1 MLIHG
6 GGWRSGDRSQHV
18 AMARMLASKGFFAV
32 TVEYRLSTEALY
44 PAPLI
49 DLKTAIRWI
58 RTHAS
63 PYYPINNDKFAVW
76 GFSAGGQLAAL
87 IGSTNGS
94 TLFGGDKNS
103 DVQAVVDVDGT
114 LAFIHPESGEG
125 NDSKGPSAATLWF
138 GAPASA
144 GTQKWEEA
152 AALNHVS
159 ETNPPILFINSSVA
173 RMHAGRTDMIRKLD
187 SLHVYSEVHELPDTQ
202 HTFPL
207 FDPWFTSTLDYTV
220 AFLNKIFGRS

>member
-1 MLIHG
+1 M
-6 GGWRSGDRSQHV
+6 
-18 AMARMLASKGFFAV
+18 GFFAV

-49 DLKTAIRWI
+49 DLETAIRWI
-58 RTHAS
+58 RSHAS
-63 PYYPINNDKFAVW
+63 AYYPVDKDEFAVW

-94 TLFGGDKNS
+94 RLFGGDKNS

-125 NDSKGPSAATLWF
+125 NDSNGPSAATLWF
-138 GAPASA
+138 GAPKSA
-144 GTQKWEEA
+144 GTQKWDEA
-152 AALNHVS
+152 GALNHVS
-159 ETNPPILFINSSVA
+159 KMNPPILFINSSVA

-187 SLHVYSEVHELPDTQ
+187 SLHIYSEVHEFPDAQ

-207 FDPWFTSTLDYTV
+207 FEPWFTKTLDYTV
-220 AFLNKIFGRS
+220 AFLNKVFDRS